1 MSDKRNTRRFV
12 RTVLESGTLTD
23 EMVADTDEAILK
35 DALSYVT
42 ISNEEAIKVTANSL
56 KNGTAE
62 RDWNKVA
69 NGDKISSKHDIEKD
83 EILLKIKKDIDV
95 TVNVFKLVYQF
106 ERTFKIEQ
114 YGVDEKD

>member
-12 RTVLESGTLTD
+12 RTILESGTLTD

-35 DALSYVT
+35 DTLSYVP
-42 ISNEEAIKVTANSL
+42 ISNEEAIKVAANSF

-69 NGDKISSKHDIEKD
+69 NGDKIPSKHDIAKGEM
-83 EILLKIKKDIDV
+83 LLKIKKDIDV

-106 ERTFKIEQ
+106 KRTFKIEQ